1 MAFVYGQSAWPLC
14 AKGYISSKYKPACT
28 KPPFAYKASIL
39 YHACNLD
46 VMLKALTLDSEKHKE
61 STSMS
66 KGGSNAHECRVYNR
80 YIDTREARSN

>member
-1 MAFVYGQSAWPLC
+1 MC

-28 KPPFAYKASIL
+28 KPPFADKASIL

-66 KGGSNAHECRVYNR
+66 KGGSNAHACRVYNR